1 MGEHGTKTSKM
12 KEPYLSNV
20 DSEIV
25 NVLVKVTH
33 YLFFVVLLRVVLLE
47 IHL

>member
-1 MGEHGTKTSKM
+1 M